1 MATFPVA
8 TGARLLGIHPKT
20 LHHWLKAAEF
30 PLAAHPTDARLKC
43 VAEEHLLELA
53 KQHGRP
59 LSALSPILVP
69 KSEVAPAFAAEQVKP
84 LPAHE
89 GEPAQQAALLSA
101 PSISLADLL
110 QQLSQLHIQLA
121 TLQQHLTGLTLTFLQ
136 ERTGHDALLQHQRL
150 RLLEEG
156 VPQSHE
162 SVLASSQTNIVA
174 LLAPSPAPAHRPLP
188 AEVRARSR
196 VTALI
201 EYGAQGQYVAV
212 CPKLGVLSLSPDSP
226 EWFDWLASLTAF
238 RFLGPP
244 GRFSAC
250 RASKN
255 GQHTRCWAARRVFH
269 GHDFWH
275 YLGVTDRLT
284 LASLEQAAAALQA
297 RVDAL

>member
-1 MATFPVA
+1 MTMFPVT

-59 LSALSPILVP
+59 LPALSSVP
-69 KSEVAPAFAAEQVKP
+69 ALDSYVASSLAEEQGKP
-84 LPAHE
+84 LPTHE
-89 GEPAQQAALLSA
+89 VEPAHRAASLSA
-101 PSISLADLL
+101 PSASLADLL
-110 QQLSQLHIQLA
+110 QQLSQVHIQLA
-121 TLQQHLTGLTLTFLQ
+121 TLQQHLTGLTLAFLQ
-136 ERTGHDALLQHQRL
+136 ERTGHVEHLLEQRL
-150 RLLEEG
+150 RPLEG
-156 VPQSHE
+156 SVPQ
-162 SVLASSQTNIVA
+162 TNRA
-174 LLAPSPAPAHRPLP
+174 GLLAPSPAPAPRPLP

-212 CPKLGVLSLSPDSP
+212 CPKLGVLALTPDSP
-226 EWFDWLASLTAF
+226 QWFDWLASLTSF
-238 RFLGPP
+238 RFVGPA

-250 RASKN
+250 RASDK
-255 GQHTRCWAARRVFH
+255 GQYTRCWAARRFFH

-275 YLGVTDRLT
+275 YLGVTDHLT
-284 LASLEQAAAALQA
+284 LALLEQAAAALQA